1 MNWKPS
7 IFKPKWQ
14 SSNADLRL
22 ESVSSEQH
30 PDLIGSL
37 FEIAGGDEDKRVR
50 CAAIKRLH
58 KLENILKL
66 QAGEKDPEVSK
77 LLAERI
83 RQLAASSNES
93 RPPLEFRMQ
102 VAETTTDRDLIE
114 HLASHAPEPE
124 LRRAALARVERQGVL
139 GDCSIGDDDAG
150 IRDFAASRITQH
162 TTLKR
167 VIDSLRKTDKTLH
180 AKLQARLHEELL
192 AQADPEAVQAEAVRI
207 CSALESLALETGA
220 RDQAG
225 LDGLHAAWK
234 RVAGHVEAAMGGR
247 YQRVCERLAAP
258 PAPIAEPPAPIAE
271 PAAPVAEPAAEAPA
285 ETIAES
291 PAETPRE
298 ETPETTDTGSA
309 AESPQ
314 ASEALLRMA
323 DAVRLYAT
331 ENEQHP
337 HLSSIDKLKQQLDE
351 ALTQCGPATEADHA
365 CYREASGVLQ
375 RLQSGIEQK
384 RVANEEELDQA
395 RELLK
400 QLESELEQGELHKAL
415 ETRSALQLAIKG
427 HGKNK
432 EWQIL
437 NNRMNSMQARLRE
450 LRDWQHWSN
459 NKIRK
464 RLIAEM
470 EVLPS
475 ADLHPDALLDRIKSL
490 QQEWKNLEQ
499 SEQIPGDKKFSAA
512 PWMGRKFNAAGHA
525 AFDTAK
531 PFLDKR
537 SEIQSRHAQSLA
549 TFCAE
554 LEQLANADPVDW
566 TALAKGL
573 ARGRRKLSSLNE
585 VPANQ
590 RQKLAR
596 KLKAMLD
603 KTNTVL
609 QAHYQDVELEKM
621 KLIRAASQL
630 VHMAERS
637 EAIAQAKALQSD
649 WKAAGSLWRS
659 KEQELWNQFRSH
671 IDPLFDELKTQQASI
686 RAADDERL
694 AAQKALCAEMREI
707 LKNSDD
713 LPALHGK
720 VHGLQDSWRDIEH
733 PDRKLQQQFQTLVED
748 YDKRV
753 RKDEQM
759 KVKAGRERLWLK
771 SSLLHELVVS
781 GRTAKG
787 EISKKAMERVG
798 GAWPAESSGDALEIH
813 MDDACRHTLAGDAPA
828 LDDKELERN
837 RSEART
843 LCITLEFLAGLP
855 SPEEDRELRMKYQV
869 DRLAES
875 MSGARTRQPATDE
888 ALEAEKAWLG
898 LYTLPE
904 ADFDAFGKRVQHAL
918 SAILEHS

>member
-14 SSNADLRL
+14 NSNADVRL
-22 ESVSSEQH
+22 ESVSTEQH

-37 FEIAGGDEDKRVR
+37 LEIAGGDEDKRVR

-66 QAGEKDPEVSK
+66 HAGEADQEVRK
-77 LLAERI
+77 LLEERI

-93 RPPLEFRMQ
+93 RPPLEFRLQ
-102 VAETTTDRDLIE
+102 VAATTSDRDLIE
-114 HLASHAPEPE
+114 HLASHAPEAE

-139 GDCSIGDDDAG
+139 GDCCISDNDAG
-150 IRDFAASRITQH
+150 NREFAASRITQH

-167 VIDSLRKTDKTLH
+167 VIDGLRKTDKTLH
-180 AKLQARLHEELL
+180 GKLQERLHGELL
-192 AQADPEAVQAEAVRI
+192 AQADPDAVQVEAVRI
-207 CSALESLALETGA
+207 CSALEKLALETGA
-220 RDQAG
+220 RDQAEI
-225 LDGLHAAWK
+225 DGLHKAWK
-234 RVAGHVEAAMGGR
+234 RVAEHVEDAMTGR
-247 YQRVCERLAAP
+247 YQRVCDRLAAP
-258 PAPIAEPPAPIAE
+258 PAPIAEPVAEQPAE
-271 PAAPVAEPAAEAPA
+271 PVSEAAADVSADVSAETSGEAMPETGDTAGAAAP
-285 ETIAES
+285 
-291 PAETPRE
+291 
-298 ETPETTDTGSA
+298 
-309 AESPQ
+309 PQ
-314 ASEALLRMA
+314 ANEALLRMA
-323 DAVRLYAT
+323 DDVRLYAT

-337 HLSSIDKLKQQLDE
+337 HTSSINKLKQQLED
-351 ALTQCGPATEADHA
+351 AWKLCDPANEQDLA
-365 CYREASGVLQ
+365 CYRECNSVLEG
-375 RLQSGIEQK
+375 LQAGIEQK
-384 RVANEEELDQA
+384 RLANEKELEQA

-415 ETRSALQLAIKG
+415 ETRAALQQSIKG

-432 EWQIL
+432 EWQKL
-437 NNRMNSMQARLRE
+437 NSRMNSMQARLRE

-512 PWMGRKFNAAGHA
+512 PWMWRKFNAAGHA

-554 LEQLANADPVDW
+554 LEQLAKADPIDW

-573 ARGRRKLSSLNE
+573 TRGRRKLSGLNE

-596 KLKAMLD
+596 KLKATLD

-630 VHMAERS
+630 VHLPERA
-637 EAIAQAKALQSD
+637 EAIAQAKALQSN

-659 KEQELWNQFRSH
+659 KEQELWNQFRAH
-671 IDPLFDELKTQQASI
+671 IDPLFDELKTEQASI
-686 RAADDERL
+686 RAADDQRL
-694 AAQKALCAEMREI
+694 AAQKALCNEMRDI

-713 LPALHGK
+713 LTSLHGK

-733 PDRKLQQQFQTLVED
+733 PDRKLQQTFQNLVED
-748 YDKRV
+748 YEKRV
-753 RKDEQM
+753 RKDEQK
-759 KVKAGRERLWLK
+759 KVNADRERLWLK
-771 SSLLHELVVS
+771 SSLLHELMVS

-787 EISKKAMERVG
+787 AISKATEAKVSRD
-798 GAWPAESSGDALEIH
+798 WPADGSEDELESH
-813 MDDACRHTLAGDAPA
+813 MDRTCKQALAGELPA
-828 LDDKELERN
+828 VDENEVGKNRERA
-837 RSEART
+837 RS

-855 SPEEDRELRMKYQV
+855 SPDEDRDLRMKYQV

-875 MSGARTRQPATDE
+875 MSGARTRQPATEE
-888 ALEAEKAWLG
+888 ALEAEKTWLG
-898 LYTLPE
+898 LYALPE
-904 ADFDAFGKRVQHAL
+904 ADFDTFGSRVKKAL
-918 SAILEHS
+918 SAIMEHT

>member
-14 SSNADLRL
+14 NSNADVRL
-22 ESVSSEQH
+22 ESVSTEQH

-37 FEIAGGDEDKRVR
+37 LEIAGGDEDKRVR

-58 KLENILKL
+58 KLENILKVH
-66 QAGEKDPEVSK
+66 ASEKDPEVRN
-77 LLAERI
+77 LLEERI
-83 RQLAASSNES
+83 RQLAASTSET

-102 VAETTTDRDLIE
+102 VAKSTADRDLIE
-114 HLASHAPEPE
+114 HLASHAPEAE
-124 LRRAALARVERQGVL
+124 LRRAALARVERQGTL
-139 GDCSIGDDDAG
+139 GDCSINDNDAG
-150 IRDFAASRITQH
+150 IREFAASRITQH

-167 VIDSLRKTDKTLH
+167 VIDGLRKTDKALH

-192 AQADPEAVQAEAVRI
+192 AQADPEAVKVEAVRI
-207 CSALESLALETGA
+207 CSALEKLALETGA
-220 RDQAG
+220 RDEAEIDQ
-225 LDGLHAAWK
+225 LHTAWK
-234 RVAGHVEAAMGGR
+234 RVAEHVEKAMTER
-247 YQRVCERLAAP
+247 YQRVCDRLAAP
-258 PAPIAEPPAPIAE
+258 PAPVVEQPAEPVSE
-271 PAAPVAEPAAEAPA
+271 PAADAGDEVPANTSTQEKPA
-285 ETIAES
+285 
-291 PAETPRE
+291 
-298 ETPETTDTGSA
+298 TPESA
-309 AESPQ
+309 DSARAPQ
-314 ASEALLRMA
+314 ANEALLHMA

-337 HLSSIDKLKQQLDE
+337 HTSSINKLKQQLESAWKLCD
-351 ALTQCGPATEADHA
+351 ATNEQDLA
-365 CYREASGVLQ
+365 CYRESSSVLD
-375 RLQSGIEQK
+375 RLQADIEQK
-384 RVANEEELDQA
+384 RLAGEKELEQA

-400 QLESELEQGELHKAL
+400 QLETELEQGELHKAL
-415 ETRSALQLAIKG
+415 ETRAALQQSIKG

-432 EWQIL
+432 EWQKL

-512 PWMGRKFNAAGHA
+512 PWMWRKFNAAGHA

-537 SEIQSRHAQSLA
+537 SEIQSKHAQSLA

-554 LEQLANADPVDW
+554 LEQLTNAEPIDW

-573 ARGRRKLSSLNE
+573 TRGRRKLSDLNQ

-590 RQKLAR
+590 RQRLAR
-596 KLKAMLD
+596 KLKASLD

-630 VHMAERS
+630 VHLPERS
-637 EAIAQAKALQSD
+637 EAIAQAKALQSN

-671 IDPLFDELKTQQASI
+671 IDPLFDELKTEQAGI
-686 RAADDERL
+686 RAADDQRL
-694 AAQKALCAEMREI
+694 AAQKALCNELRDI
-707 LKNSDD
+707 LKNKDD
-713 LPALHGK
+713 LTSLHGK
-720 VHGLQDSWRDIEH
+720 VQGLQDSWRDIEH
-733 PDRKLQQQFQTLVED
+733 PDRKLQQTFQNLVED
-748 YDKRV
+748 YEKRV
-753 RKDEQM
+753 RKDEQQ
-759 KVKAGRERLWLK
+759 KVNADRERLWLK
-771 SSLLHELVVS
+771 SSLLHELMVS

-787 EISKKAMERVG
+787 AVSKANQTKVARD
-798 GAWPAESSGDALEIH
+798 WPADGSDDALELQ
-813 MDDACRHTLAGDAPA
+813 MDNTCKQALAGELPA
-828 LDDKELERN
+828 LDDDEIEQN
-837 RSEART
+837 RRQART

-875 MSGARTRQPATDE
+875 MSGARTRQPATEE
-888 ALEAEKAWLG
+888 ALEAEKTWLG
-898 LYTLPE
+898 LYALPE
-904 ADFDAFGKRVQHAL
+904 ADFDTFGPRVKRAL
-918 SAILEHS
+918 SAIMEHT

>member
-14 SSNADLRL
+14 NSNADVRL

-37 FEIAGGDEDKRVR
+37 LEIAGGDEDKRVR

-66 QAGEKDPEVSK
+66 HAGEADPEVRK
-77 LLAERI
+77 LLEERI

-102 VAETTTDRDLIE
+102 VAQTTSDRDLIE
-114 HLASHAPEPE
+114 HLASHAPEAE

-139 GDCSIGDDDAG
+139 GDCCISDDDAEN
-150 IRDFAASRITQH
+150 RVFAASRITQH

-167 VIDSLRKTDKTLH
+167 VIDGLRKSDKTLY
-180 AKLQARLHEELL
+180 ANLQERLHKELL
-192 AQADPEAVQAEAVRI
+192 AQADPEAVQVEAVRI
-207 CSALESLALETGA
+207 CSALEKMALEAGA
-220 RDQAG
+220 GDRAEV
-225 LDGLHAAWK
+225 DGLHRAWK
-234 RVAGHVEAAMGGR
+234 SIAEHVENAMAER
-247 YQRVCERLAAP
+247 YQRVCDRLAAP
-258 PAPIAEPPAPIAE
+258 PAPSAEPLAEQPAE
-271 PAAPVAEPAAEAPA
+271 PLAEQSAEPVAGAIVGAPA
-285 ETIAES
+285 KLPHGNE
-291 PAETPRE
+291 
-298 ETPETTDTGSA
+298 PETVDRDDDSA
-309 AESPQ
+309 TPQ
-314 ASEALLRMA
+314 ANEALLRMA
-323 DAVRLYAT
+323 DDVRLYAT

-337 HLSSIDKLKQQLDE
+337 HTSSINKLKQQLENAWKLCD
-351 ALTQCGPATEADHA
+351 PASEQDLA
-365 CYREASGVLQ
+365 CYRECNDVLEG
-375 RLQSGIEQK
+375 LQARIEQK
-384 RVANEEELDQA
+384 RLADEKELEQA
-395 RELLK
+395 RELLQ

-415 ETRSALQLAIKG
+415 ETRAALQQSIKG

-432 EWQIL
+432 EWQKL

-499 SEQIPGDKKFSAA
+499 SEQIPGDKKFSTA
-512 PWMGRKFNAAGHA
+512 PWMWRKFNAAGHA

-554 LEQLANADPVDW
+554 LEQLANADPIDW

-573 ARGRRKLSSLNE
+573 TRGRRKLSGLNE

-596 KLKAMLD
+596 KLKATLD
-603 KTNTVL
+603 KTNAVL

-630 VHMAERS
+630 VHMTERS
-637 EAIAQAKALQSD
+637 EAIAQAKALQSN

-671 IDPLFDELKTQQASI
+671 IDPLFDELKTEQASI
-686 RAADDERL
+686 RAADDQRL
-694 AAQKALCAEMREI
+694 AAQKALCNEMRDI

-713 LPALHGK
+713 LSSLHGK

-733 PDRKLQQQFQTLVED
+733 PDRKLQQTFQNLVED
-748 YDKRV
+748 YEKRV
-753 RKDEQM
+753 RKDEQQ
-759 KVKAGRERLWLK
+759 KVDADRERLWLK
-771 SSLLHELVVS
+771 SSLLHELMVS

-787 EISKKAMERVG
+787 AISKATETKVSRD
-798 GAWPAESSGDALEIH
+798 WPADGSDDELELH
-813 MDDACRHTLAGDAPA
+813 MDHVCKQALAGELPA
-828 LDDKELERN
+828 LDDDEIEQN
-837 RSEART
+837 RTLARS

-855 SPEEDRELRMKYQV
+855 SPDEDRELRMKYQV

-875 MSGARTRQPATDE
+875 MSGARTRQPAKEE
-888 ALEAEKAWLG
+888 ALEAEKTWLG
-898 LYTLPE
+898 LYAMPE
-904 ADFDAFGKRVQHAL
+904 ADFDTFGPRIKRAL
-918 SAILEHS
+918 SAIMEHT